1 MPTQKPVTQYSTLDV
16 LLMLLLFLSRKTI
29 CIPAELFKKHS
40 LYLATH
46 QTVSIA
52 VRWPDKDHIRTG
64 VVRLRCVSKKKLR
77 NLIGRY
83 LALYR
88 KGQVKSTE
96 RVWTLTDKNLRW
108 MEYFFVRTRL
118 HRRRIEACFDI
129 ENISWG
135 PMIAPIPLLNVASHM
150 LMFSYNGHPVRAC
163 CETPRGTKLIVIEVA
178 NYEDW
183 DNMVSFLGWRVRIDS
198 SVAKYKERLI
208 KFDSATNKQK
218 LLLDHLVVSKGKCL
232 IDDLLGSLAINC
244 TDRKDPQKRR
254 AAEKKI
260 LRGLGRQLT
269 LKAEKACEGPNE
281 FGCMDKVEFQIE
293 VATEYVRMYSIVI

>member
-1 MPTQKPVTQYSTLDV
+1 MPTQKSVTQYSTLDV

-64 VVRLRCVSKKKLR
+64 EVRLRCVSKKKLR

-83 LALYR
+83 LALYW

-96 RVWTLTDKNLRW
+96 RVWTLTDKNLR
-108 MEYFFVRTRL
+108 RTRL
-118 HRRRIEACFDI
+118 HRYRIEARFDT
-129 ENISWG
+129 EDISWG
-135 PMIAPIPLLNVASHM
+135 PVLAPIPLLNVASHM
-150 LMFSYNGHPVRAC
+150 LMFCYNGHPVRAC
-163 CETPRGTKLIVIEVA
+163 CKTPRGTKLLVIEVA
-178 NYEDW
+178 EYEDW

-218 LLLDHLVVSKGKCL
+218 LLLDLLVGFHGKCL
-232 IDDLLGSLAINC
+232 IDDLVDSLSIDC

-269 LKAEKACEGPNE
+269 LKAENACKGPNE

-293 VATEYVRMYSIVI
+293 VADKYVRMYSIVI